1 MAAQVNMRGRPA
13 ACRQPGRLA
22 AMKLSTKGRY
32 AVTALADIALNGSTR
47 PVTLADIAQRQDIS
61 LAYLE
66 QLFVRLRRAG
76 LVESVRGPGGGY
88 LLAKPAGELRISDVM
103 AAVDER
109 LNAMGC
115 DGQWESG
122 VGCGRSTE
130 ACLTHKLW
138 EQLSAHV
145 HVFLSQT
152 TIADVVGDRMVP
164 CPAVPDFTVLLEEE
178 EAEA

>member
-1 MAAQVNMRGRPA
+1 
-13 ACRQPGRLA
+13 
-22 AMKLSTKGRY
+22 MKLSTKGRY
-32 AVTALADIALNGSTR
+32 AVTALADIALNGTPQ
-47 PVTLADIAQRQDIS
+47 PVTLAEISERQDIS
-61 LAYLE
+61 LPYLE

-88 LLAKPAGELRISDVM
+88 LLAHPPEELRISDVM

-115 DGQWESG
+115 DGKWEEG
-122 VGCGRSTE
+122 QGCGKSKE
-130 ACLTHKLW
+130 ACLTHNLW

-164 CPAVPDFTVLLEEE
+164 CPAVPDFSELLEEE
-178 EAEA
+178 EARA

>member
-1 MAAQVNMRGRPA
+1 
-13 ACRQPGRLA
+13 
-22 AMKLSTKGRY
+22 MKLSTKGRY
-32 AVTALADIALNGSTR
+32 AVTALADIALNGETR
-47 PVTLADIAQRQDIS
+47 PVTLAEISQRQDIS

-88 LLAKPAGELRISDVM
+88 LLALVPEELRISDIMV
-103 AAVDER
+103 AVDER

-115 DGQWESG
+115 DGKWEEG
-122 VGCGRSTE
+122 MGCGKSEE
-130 ACLTHKLW
+130 ACLTHNLW

-152 TIADVVGDRMVP
+152 TIADVIGDRIVP
-164 CPAVPDFTVLLEEE
+164 CPAVPDFTELLEQE
-178 EAEA
+178 EARA

>member
-1 MAAQVNMRGRPA
+1 V
-13 ACRQPGRLA
+13 
-22 AMKLSTKGRY
+22 KLSTKGRY
-32 AVTALADIALNGSTR
+32 AVTALADIALNGSTG
-47 PVTLADIAQRQDIS
+47 PVALADISERQDIS

-66 QLFVRLRRAG
+66 QLFVKLRRNG

-88 LLAKPAGELRISDVM
+88 NLAHGPEETRISDIM

-115 DGQWESG
+115 EGEVGQ
-122 VGCGRSTE
+122 GCGNSRE
-130 ACLTHKLW
+130 ACLTHALW

-152 TIADVVGDRMVP
+152 TIADVIGDRMMP
-164 CPAVPDFTVLLEEE
+164 CPAVPDFIGVVDEPESVTP
-178 EAEA
+178 

>member
-1 MAAQVNMRGRPA
+1 
-13 ACRQPGRLA
+13 
-22 AMKLSTKGRY
+22 MKLSTKGRY
-32 AVTALADIALNGSTR
+32 AVTALADIALNGAAR
-47 PVTLADIAQRQDIS
+47 PVTLAEISERQDIS

-76 LVESVRGPGGGY
+76 IVESVRGPGGGY
-88 LLAKPAGELRISDVM
+88 LLARPAADLRIAEVM

-115 DGQWESG
+115 DGKWEDG
-122 VGCGRSTE
+122 QGCGKSKE
-130 ACLTHKLW
+130 ACLTHSLW

-152 TIADVVGDRMVP
+152 SIADVIGNKMTP
-164 CPAVPDFTVLLEEE
+164 CPAVPDFSALLEDE
-178 EAEA
+178 EATA

>member
-1 MAAQVNMRGRPA
+1 
-13 ACRQPGRLA
+13 
-22 AMKLSTKGRY
+22 MKLSTKGRY
-32 AVTALADIALNGSTR
+32 AVTALADIALNGTAH
-47 PVTLADIAQRQDIS
+47 PVTLAEISERQDIS

-88 LLAKPAGELRISDVM
+88 LLARPAEELRIAEVM
-103 AAVDER
+103 VAVDER

-115 DGQWESG
+115 DGKWEEG
-122 VGCGRSTE
+122 QGCGKSRE
-130 ACLTHKLW
+130 ACLTHNLW

-152 TIADVVGDRMVP
+152 SIADVIGDRMVP
-164 CPAVPDFTVLLEEE
+164 CPAVPNFAALLEEE
-178 EAEA
+178 EARA